1 MADRITTEQR
11 SKNMSRI
18 KGRDTKPEIRLRSA
32 MHQAGLRF
40 RVCRVDLPGR
50 PDIVFPRQKLAIQ
63 VRGCFWHQHEN
74 CGGRRTPRSNLDYW
88 MPKLERNIQRD
99 AEKDEALRELGWTVI
114 IVWECEIKARDGAA
128 GVVEKIARWLRQ
140 DSEKLGQNE
149 FDGGFY

>member
-1 MADRITTEQR
+1 MADRITPEQR

-32 MHQAGLRF
+32 MHRAGLRF

-88 MPKLERNIQRD
+88 KPKLERNIRRD
-99 AEKDEALRELGWTVI
+99 AEKDEALRELGWSVM
-114 IVWECEIKARDGAA
+114 IVWECEIKAPNGVAD
-128 GVVEKIARWLRQ
+128 VVENITHKLRQ
-140 DSEKLGQNE
+140 GSKNSGAE
-149 FDGGFY
+149 